1 MKIFR
6 YILAFLGILTFLAL
20 YIIGSIAPVTSV
32 YLGRQVPKKY
42 VEEIKGL
49 KLLRHGEKIVYF
61 YSDGFIDIKDGMYFV
76 TDQNVVAYNN
86 LWEEPETI
94 IPFETID
101 SISVDYDDSF
111 LEDSY
116 IFIRTLDGLEVTFPV
131 SSERNRDKIFYKFIR
146 KRLSES
152 SI

>member
-1 MKIFR
+1 MKIFG

-20 YIIGSIAPVTSV
+20 YIIGSIAPETSV

-42 VEEIKGL
+42 VEEIKDL

-101 SISVDYDDSF
+101 SLSVDYDDSF

-131 SSERNRDKIFYKFIR
+131 SSERNRDKIFYEFIR

>member
-1 MKIFR
+1 M
-6 YILAFLGILTFLAL
+6 
-20 YIIGSIAPVTSV
+20 
-32 YLGRQVPKKY
+32 PKKY

-101 SISVDYDDSF
+101 SLSVD
-111 LEDSY
+111 
-116 IFIRTLDGLEVTFPV
+116 
-131 SSERNRDKIFYKFIR
+131 
-146 KRLSES
+146 
-152 SI
+152 

>member
-32 YLGRQVPKKY
+32 YLGRQVPKKD

-101 SISVDYDDSF
+101 SISVD
-111 LEDSY
+111 
-116 IFIRTLDGLEVTFPV
+116 
-131 SSERNRDKIFYKFIR
+131 
-146 KRLSES
+146 
-152 SI
+152 

>member
-101 SISVDYDDSF
+101 SLSVDYDDSF

>member
-1 MKIFR
+1 VKIFG

-20 YIIGSIAPVTSV
+20 YIIGSIAPETSV

-42 VEEIKGL
+42 VEEIKDL

-101 SISVDYDDSF
+101 SLSVDYDDSF

-131 SSERNRDKIFYKFIR
+131 SSERNRDKIFYEFIR

>member
-101 SISVDYDDSF
+101 SLSVDYDDSF

-131 SSERNRDKIFYKFIR
+131 SSERNRDKIFYEFIR

>member
-1 MKIFR
+1 MKIFG

-20 YIIGSIAPVTSV
+20 YIIGSIAPETSV

-42 VEEIKGL
+42 VEEIKDL

-101 SISVDYDDSF
+101 SLSVDYDDSF

-116 IFIRTLDGLEVTFPV
+116 IFIRTLDG
-131 SSERNRDKIFYKFIR
+131 
-146 KRLSES
+146 
-152 SI
+152 

>member
-1 MKIFR
+1 VKIFR

-101 SISVDYDDSF
+101 SISVD
-111 LEDSY
+111 
-116 IFIRTLDGLEVTFPV
+116 
-131 SSERNRDKIFYKFIR
+131 
-146 KRLSES
+146 
-152 SI
+152 

>member
-1 MKIFR
+1 MKIFG

-20 YIIGSIAPVTSV
+20 YIIGSIAPETSV

-42 VEEIKGL
+42 VEEIKDL

-101 SISVDYDDSF
+101 SLSVDYDESF

-116 IFIRTLDGLEVTFPV
+116 IFIRTLDGLEITFPV
-131 SSERNRDKIFYKFIR
+131 SSERNRDKIFYEFIR